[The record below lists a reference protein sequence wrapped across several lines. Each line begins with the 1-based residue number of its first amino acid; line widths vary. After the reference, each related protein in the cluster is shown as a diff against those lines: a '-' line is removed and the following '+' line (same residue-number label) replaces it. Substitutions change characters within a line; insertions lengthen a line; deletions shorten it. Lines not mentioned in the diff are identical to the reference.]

1 MNCRVFTL
9 GAALIACSVCA
20 DTKATFA
27 NAIPFRNFRERIDW
41 SWNGAWKKSDFDRET
56 ISLNGFWNFH
66 PASAKDEKMPEP
78 CDFYFRVPAQSKGGA
93 IGHFIRYKDGRAV
106 NTFNG
111 KTTGWNM
118 PMEYLFYRRTIDI
131 PAKKRFA
138 GKHLWI
144 NIEQIVCTVPSNS

>member
-1 MNCRVFTL
+1 
-9 GAALIACSVCA
+9 
-20 DTKATFA
+20 
-27 NAIPFRNFRERIDW
+27 
-41 SWNGAWKKSDFDRET
+41 
-56 ISLNGFWNFH
+56 
-66 PASAKDEKMPEP
+66 MPEP

-131 PAKKRFA
+131 P
-138 GKHLWI
+138 GKGGTARVKASI
-144 NIEQIVCTVPSNS
+144 PRTERVPLA